1 MNELKAFVEIKTS
14 SEILVDLSNNSETLK
29 INIDMTFDHIPCNI
43 LSVNAQ
49 DIMGTHSIDIEGT
62 IVKRRLDKSGK
73 EISTYLHENHAFPTY
88 EEVKAAVTTGEG
100 CHLFGIIEVLRVPRN
115 FHVCRGHR

>member
-62 IVKRRLDKSGK
+62 IVKED
-73 EISTYLHENHAFPTY
+73 
-88 EEVKAAVTTGEG
+88 
-100 CHLFGIIEVLRVPRN
+100 
-115 FHVCRGHR
+115 